1 MYQPFYY
8 YQYATL
14 GSSIKGLT
22 FGLTVLAGLIV
33 TWILYRLYVGR
44 RLKKMDAEYPMQP
57 GARRRTSIIMSI
69 IALFG
74 MRRSQLILN
83 PDSMKK
89 LDPGVRNFVVIP
101 GVFILVSLIMM
112 TPIISVVQS
121 HFSDVITVD
130 SRNVATAC
138 QMWRS
143 DDRLPKDAG
152 RHVIINDSDKT
163 LYLWLPDEHNRVDI
177 IILPGEAV
185 SVDRLPDA
193 YLTKAGAA
201 PEDIP
206 ENYMFLSPEGV
217 REHVYYTID

>member
-14 GSSIKGLT
+14 NSTIKGLT

-33 TWILYRLYVGR
+33 TWILYKIFIRR
-44 RLKKMDAEYPMQP
+44 RLKKLDGEYHAQP
-57 GARRRTSIIMSI
+57 GVRRRTSVIMSI

-74 MRRSQLILN
+74 MRRSQLIRN

-185 SVDRLPDA
+185 TVDRLPDA

-217 REHVYYTID
+217 REHIYYTVD